1 MLEEGSCVFTM
12 RFIYPELNNS
22 FIPLKIKPHN
32 SKTHKLNTVLSIGF
46 MSNKTEKSVVLYRYF
61 PKDIAYTVLFTE
73 VVSINYKNLIS
84 ILEQFSKEMESC
96 FLGPV

>member
-1 MLEEGSCVFTM
+1 
-12 RFIYPELNNS
+12 
-22 FIPLKIKPHN
+22 
-32 SKTHKLNTVLSIGF
+32 

-96 FLGPV
+96 FLGPVWRASLLKMEDLYSLGTEV